1 MAVVVMNKVLLSLTA
16 ALLLSACGSGQ
27 PQPPLS
33 EAPLAGMQLGGD
45 FNLTDQTGKKRTN
58 AEFKGKWRIVY
69 FGYTSC
75 PDVCTPDMQNLMG
88 GLKLFTAQE
97 PALAAKIQP
106 IFITVDPKRDTPA
119 VLSQFVRAFHNDLIG
134 LTGSEAEIAA
144 AAKEY
149 AVIYSVE
156 DGGKGDSYL
165 VSHMQLPY
173 LIDPDGNPIAVLPVN
188 GPGSGAGAG
197 RPENVANELA
207 KWVR

>member
-1 MAVVVMNKVLLSLTA
+1 MAVAAMNKLIPPIFA
-16 ALLLSACGSGQ
+16 ALLLSACTSG
-27 PQPPLS
+27 PSQPPLA
-33 EAPLAGMQLGGD
+33 EAPLAGMTLGGS
-45 FNLTDQTGKKRTN
+45 FTLTDHTGKKRSD

-88 GLKLFTAQE
+88 GLKLYAAQQPE
-97 PALAAKIQP
+97 LAAKIQP

-119 VLSQFVRAFHNDLIG
+119 VLSQFVRAFHDNLIG
-134 LTGSEAEIAA
+134 LTGSEEEIAA
-144 AAKEY
+144 AAKEF

-156 DGGKGDSYL
+156 DGGTDDSYL

-173 LIDPDGNPIAVLPVN
+173 LIDPDGEPIAVLPVN
-188 GPGSGAGAG
+188 APGAGAGAG
-197 RPENVANELA
+197 RPEEVANELA